1 MGLDVTHYKLTHS
14 PKDLGDYLTLEGWDF
29 DCNVPI
35 SNYKNYITDIE
46 EYNLYKSILIVK
58 NNNDLEKLK
67 NIAFTD
73 LDSYMHIFVGEE
85 NAAMQEKIEN
95 YVKKHQLHNLE
106 RNGLNIEHN
115 NIEYSSILF
124 SRLETVKGVYF
135 NEVGYQ
141 RKSMNAEFYKKF
153 NRYLWGKKE
162 DFELA
167 YNCIES
173 KLYYKE
179 ARAHFKTNFLDT
191 FEFGKS
197 LLCAS
202 F

>member
-1 MGLDVTHYKLTHS
+1 MGLDVMHYKLTHS
-14 PKDLGDYLTLEGWDF
+14 PKDLGDFLTLEDWDF

-46 EYNLYKSILIVK
+46 EYCFDKRILIVK
-58 NNNDLEKLK
+58 NNYDLEIL
-67 NIAFTD
+67 NNVEFTNV
-73 LDSYMHIFVGEE
+73 DSYMHVFVGEE
-85 NAAMQEKIEN
+85 NAAMKQRIEN
-95 YVKKHQLHNLE
+95 YIQTHQLHNLE
-106 RNGLNIEHN
+106 RSGLNIEHN
-115 NIEYSSILF
+115 NIQYSSISFGHLI
-124 SRLETVKGVYF
+124 TVKGVYF

-153 NRYLWGKKE
+153 NKYLWGKKE

-167 YNCIES
+167 YNCVDSEM
-173 KLYYKE
+173 YYKK
-179 ARAHFKTNFLDT
+179 ARAHFKKYFLDT